1 MRQVLCNVL
10 QTYLNSSLPSDR
22 IYLTVLHGDDIARWD
37 TILHGAAVAPQPA
50 WLKIHSGL
58 THAIYMYQIDM
69 ICVSS
74 DTDTFCGSCTKL
86 STIYII
92 KLPNYLYNKT
102 QQLTHCSLELLDGNH
117 GDSYTL
123 FAAKCIRTWNDLI
136 SYLTLPHVLL
146 QQKRNVW
153 LHLQPFTQP

>member
-22 IYLTVLHGDDIARWD
+22 IYLTVLHGDDIVRWD
-37 TILHGAAVAPQPA
+37 TIPHGAIAPQPA
-50 WLKIHSGL
+50 RLKIHSGL
-58 THAIYMYQIDM
+58 THAIYIYRIDM
-69 ICVSS
+69 ICASS
-74 DTDTFCGSCTKL
+74 DTDTFYGSCTKL

-92 KLPNYLYNKT
+92 KLPKYLYNKT
-102 QQLTHCSLELLDGNH
+102 QQFTHCSLELLDGNR

-123 FAAKCIRTWNDLI
+123 FAAKRIRTWNDLI
-136 SYLTLPHVLL
+136 WYLTLLHVLL